1 MHSCNNIIEF
11 ENKFPD
17 VTVIL
22 LEQNY
27 RSTQTIL
34 DAANAVIENN
44 YGRKSKELWTKGE
57 EGSKIVCFH
66 ADDEGDEAKWVT
78 QQLRKLYEIHNSDW
92 KDMAVFYRT
101 NAQSRVIEEYLVKSN
116 IPYKVI
122 GGTRFFD
129 RKEIKDHGE
138 GGNIIGNNPNG
149 NVMIIDDV
157 LSAGT
162 AARQSIELIK
172 NIGAVPKVFVVGL
185 DRQEKGSS
193 EESASSELQNDFGI
207 IVKSIVNLDTLISF
221 TKNDPSY
228 VQHLDSLMAYREKW
242 GT

>member
-1 MHSCNNIIEF
+1 MKDYQKIFLNLALDVKALEF
-11 ENKFPD
+11 GNFTLKSGRTSPYFFNAAKMLSGNLSEWANCYVEAIHETEIDFDSIYGPAYKGIFLGSM
-17 VTVIL
+17 VALIL
-22 LEQNY
+22 
-27 RSTQTIL
+27 S
-34 DAANAVIENN
+34 
-44 YGRKSKELWTKGE
+44 
-57 EGSKIVCFH
+57 
-66 ADDEGDEAKWVT
+66 
-78 QQLRKLYEIHNSDW
+78 QQGKHYPLS
-92 KDMAVFYRT
+92 
-101 NAQSRVIEEYLVKSN
+101 
-116 IPYKVI
+116 
-122 GGTRFFD
+122 FD

>member
-1 MHSCNNIIEF
+1 MKDYQKIFLNLALDVKALEF
-11 ENKFPD
+11 GNFTLKSGRTSPYFF
-17 VTVIL
+17 
-22 LEQNY
+22 N
-27 RSTQTIL
+27 
-34 DAANAVIENN
+34 AAKMLSGNL
-44 YGRKSKELWTKGE
+44 SELANCY
-57 EGSKIVCFH
+57 V
-66 ADDEGDEAKWVT
+66 EAIHET
-78 QQLRKLYEIHNSDW
+78 EIHFDSIYGP
-92 KDMAVFYRT
+92 A
-101 NAQSRVIEEYLVKSN
+101 
-116 IPYKVI
+116 YKGIFLGSMVALI
-122 GGTRFFD
+122 LSQQGKHYPLSFD

-172 NIGAVPKVFVVGL
+172 NIGAVPKIFVVGL